1 MNRFRTL
8 WFATISMVIG
18 FLGIFLVA
26 EVMLRFLPVARNPLV
41 VPVTAR
47 EPVFRYAPNRSFVFS
62 RDWDLHLVNRGWV
75 NNAGMVNDQD
85 YTRDSD
91 TPVLAVIGDS
101 YIEAMMVPY
110 DATLQGRLAATLD
123 GRVGVYSFGASGAPL
138 SQYLIW
144 SRHATREY
152 GAKWLIINVVG
163 NDFDESHDAFKTD
176 FPGFWIYAPGTDGE
190 LRLRLFEFHV
200 GRVRSLVKHS
210 AFARYLFV
218 NLHLKQVLS
227 KRRLADV
234 LGIGDTGGGVP
245 RYAGNTAADTG
256 KARINASIAAIEA
269 FFRDLPDFSGL
280 PPESI
285 LFTMDGPRYPDEA
298 IASAGTYFGR
308 MRREFEA
315 RAEARGYEVIDASS
329 WFLTDFR
336 ERGRPFEDA
345 RDRHWNGTAHGVV
358 AKAVLQSDLFRQF
371 RPGQQ

>member
-1 MNRFRTL
+1 MNRLRTFWL
-8 WFATISMVIG
+8 ATISMVVG
-18 FLGIFLVA
+18 FLGIFLLV

-62 RDWDLHLVNRGWV
+62 RDWDLHLVNHGWV

-85 YTRDSD
+85 YTLDGE
-91 TPVLAVIGDS
+91 TPLLAVIGDS

-123 GRVGVYSFGASGAPL
+123 GKVRVYSFGASGAPL
-138 SQYLIW
+138 SQYLVW
-144 SRHATREY
+144 SRHATRTY

-163 NDFDESHDAFKTD
+163 NDFDESHNAFKTD
-176 FPGFWIYAPGTDGE
+176 FPGFWIYAPGADGD

-200 GRVRSLVKHS
+200 GRVRSFVKHS
-210 AFARYLFV
+210 SFARYLFV

-234 LGIGDTGGGVP
+234 LEIGDTGGGVP

-298 IASAGTYFGR
+298 IASAGTYFDR

-336 ERGRPFEDA
+336 ERGRPFEDP